1 MILIRSNVLNI
12 GLNLRYKI
20 ILLASLVA
28 LPLTA
33 LEVTAADNSTD
44 KLKETVIG
52 KTIQA
57 FEDGFNSLF
66 SNTELTIEGR
76 TASDPNFT
84 LLTINPISESDDKK
98 DLTFFQGSLLRQ
110 NGRDTI
116 NLGIGYRQL
125 TDDEKWIY
133 GVNAFH
139 DYDAT
144 HEHTRVSLG
153 AEIRSSVF
161 EVNINKYFATSGAL
175 TGKDGNTER
184 ALDGQEIEIGG
195 QVPFIPSAKIFVK
208 NWKWEGYQ
216 TSDTKGNTY
225 SIQINAPIAPNII
238 LEAGTKDYDSQTDI
252 DFVNLT
258 YKLSLGGGSSEQD
271 GMVKD
276 LISDQAF
283 NNTSMK
289 KRMLDKVRRKNTIV
303 IQTNFSSAAGGV

>member
-1 MILIRSNVLNI
+1 MRLKTILISCLFV
-12 GLNLRYKI
+12 
-20 ILLASLVA
+20 V
-28 LPLTA
+28 PLSV
-33 LEVTAADNSTD
+33 LEVTAADNGTKKIKDTVVD
-44 KLKETVIG
+44 KS
-52 KTIQA
+52 IQL
-57 FEDGFNSLF
+57 FENGFNSLF
-66 SNTELTIEGR
+66 SNTELKIEGR
-76 TASDPNFT
+76 TSSDPNFS

-98 DLTFFQGSLLRQ
+98 NLTFFQGSIIRQ
-110 NGRDTI
+110 NNRDTI

-139 DYDAT
+139 DYEAT
-144 HEHTRVSLG
+144 YEHRRMSVG
-153 AEIRSSVF
+153 AELRSSVF

-195 QVPFIPSAKIFVK
+195 QVPYIPSAKIFVK

-225 SIQINAPIAPNII
+225 SLQINAPIAPNIT
-238 LEAGTKDYDSQTDI
+238 LEAGTKDYDSQTDV
-252 DFVNLT
+252 DFVILT

-276 LISDQAF
+276 LIADQAF

-289 KRMLDKVRRKNTIV
+289 KKMLDKVRRKNTIV
-303 IQTNFSSAAGGV
+303 IQTNFSAAAGGV